1 MVNFSPETVFTIGKF
16 PIKNSLLDT
25 LLVDAVIIF
34 GLYALRKIALIPGG
48 FQNSIET
55 IFEGFYSLIQ
65 SISPKFVAK
74 IFPYFMTF
82 FIFIILTNWSG
93 LIPGFSTLGY
103 FHTVDGKK
111 EFIPLL
117 RAATSDINT
126 TLALS
131 IISLIATHAM
141 SLQAIGIKEYLGR
154 YFSINPIYLFVG
166 LLELVGEFTK
176 LISLSFRLFGN
187 IFAGEVVIGTISN
200 IFAFIAP
207 LPFLALEVIVGLVQ
221 SLVFSMLTMTFMAIL
236 TTSHHEHA
244 EPASAKAS
252 AGEGGE

>member
-1 MVNFSPETVFTIGKF
+1 MVSFSAETIFTIGKL
-16 PIKNSLLDT
+16 PVTNTLLDT
-25 LLVDAVIIF
+25 LLLDGLIIG
-34 GLYALRKIALIPGG
+34 GLLALRKIAFVPGG
-48 FQNSIET
+48 FQNTVEYVI
-55 IFEGFYSLIQ
+55 EGFYSLTA
-65 SISPKFVAK
+65 SISPKHAGR

-82 FIFIILTNWSG
+82 FIFILLTNWSG
-93 LIPGFSTLGY
+93 LIPGFSTIGF
-103 FHTVDGKK
+103 FHTIEGKK

-131 IISLIATHAM
+131 LVSLIATHMM
-141 SLQAIGIKEYLGR
+141 SIQTIGIKEYLGR
-154 YFSINPIYLFVG
+154 YFSFNPVYLFVG
-166 LLELVGEFTK
+166 ILELVGEFTK

-221 SLVFSMLTMTFMAIL
+221 SLVFSMLTMSFMAML
-236 TTSHHEHA
+236 MTAHHEEA
-244 EPASAKAS
+244 ATRTKEVSTR
-252 AGEGGE
+252 